1 VENAACES
9 LEVVPGGLVLELNI
23 DRARVTD
30 TLKFRLRSRTHVEC
44 TQLGLPSRALTN
56 VPKQQAP
63 ELHQAVAHP
72 GSRQPCSGASFPS
85 PAGPCSDS
93 SPLRRRAATVAD
105 SQCRAD
111 GLVADDV
118 RESVKEA
125 WRQPPSSCGTC
136 SCARLASHKVSR
148 QPFAV
153 DRWP

>member
-1 VENAACES
+1 MENAACES

-72 GSRQPCSGASFPS
+72 GSVSLARECPSQGPLLRQQPCPPPPGCHCGRFSVPG
-85 PAGPCSDS
+85 GRPC
-93 SPLRRRAATVAD
+93 
-105 SQCRAD
+105 CR
-111 GLVADDV
+111 
-118 RESVKEA
+118 
-125 WRQPPSSCGTC
+125 
-136 SCARLASHKVSR
+136 
-148 QPFAV
+148 
-153 DRWP
+153 